1 MLKQD
6 MKLNTKADL
15 LRLLSPIIIK
25 SIIGEDISDRQDQDK
40 FFRKL
45 QQFKLKYRNFT
56 LLAIAY

>member
-15 LRLLSPIIIK
+15 LRILSPIIIK
-25 SIIGEDISDRQDQDK
+25 SIIGDDISDRQDQDK

-45 QQFKLKYRNFT
+45 QQFKLRYKNFT

>member
-15 LRLLSPIIIK
+15 LRILSPIIIK

-45 QQFKLKYRNFT
+45 QQFKLRYKNFT